1 MKLAKIDKEQWDA
14 INDAI
19 SSCWEMWEEEGIE
32 PSLVAYMGLFRF
44 SMLAKKHVD
53 PRDFDLFVSTA
64 IESEIRFDEKKGKV
78 KYDG

>member
-1 MKLAKIDKEQWDA
+1 MKFRKIDKEQWEP

-19 SSCWEMWEEEGIE
+19 SSCSERLDAEGIE

-64 IESEIRFDEKKGKV
+64 IESAIRFDEKKGKV

>member
-1 MKLAKIDKEQWDA
+1 MKLTKIDKEQWDA

-44 SMLAKKHVD
+44 SMLAKKPVD

-64 IESEIRFDEKKGKV
+64 IEAAIRFDEKKGKV

>member
-44 SMLAKKHVD
+44 GMLAKK
-53 PRDFDLFVSTA
+53 LMLL
-64 IESEIRFDEKKGKV
+64 
-78 KYDG
+78 

>member
-1 MKLAKIDKEQWDA
+1 MKFRKIDKEQWDT

-32 PSLVAYMGLFRF
+32 PSRGADMGLFRF
-44 SMLAKKHVD
+44 GMLAKKYVD
-53 PRDFDLFVSTA
+53 PKDFDLFVSTA
-64 IESEIRFDEKKGKV
+64 IEAAIRFDEKKGKV

>member
-44 SMLAKKHVD
+44 GMLAKKYVD
-53 PRDFDLFVSTA
+53 PKDFDLFVSTA
-64 IESEIRFDEKKGKV
+64 IEAAIRFDEKKGKI

>member
-1 MKLAKIDKEQWDA
+1 
-14 INDAI
+14 
-19 SSCWEMWEEEGIE
+19 
-32 PSLVAYMGLFRF
+32 MGLFRF

-64 IESEIRFDEKKGKV
+64 IESAIRFDEKKGKV